1 MARALELLG
10 DRWTLLILRD
20 AMFGVTRFEELRE
33 RLGVA
38 RNILATRLD
47 EMVANGLLTRE
58 PYDTARCR
66 YDYVLTDKG
75 RATWPVLMAIRQ
87 WGDKWITGEGHEPVQ
102 FGRDPAARREVETT
116 GGDAFLDHRQQG
128 TRAAH
133 RRTPCNLWSSCS
145 GRGRAS
151 RGRVRMISSNDVRP
165 SLAL

>member
-47 EMVANGLLTRE
+47 EMVANGLLERQ
-58 PYDTARCR
+58 PYDSARCR

-75 RATWPVLMAIRQ
+75 RATWPILMAIRQ
-87 WGDKWITGEGHEPVQ
+87 WGDSWISGEGHEPIQ
-102 FGRDPAARREVETT
+102 FVHRTCRKKTTAQMVCDRCGEPLEPGDLRAVAGPGLTDPTLLRR
-116 GGDAFLDHRQQG
+116 
-128 TRAAH
+128 
-133 RRTPCNLWSSCS
+133 P
-145 GRGRAS
+145 
-151 RGRVRMISSNDVRP
+151 P
-165 SLAL
+165 S